1 MAASAPAQAGG
12 EAVLRDG
19 SHVLVRPVLPSDEQ
33 ALLRFLEGLSLDSRY
48 RRFFSLCPDL
58 ARTAHS
64 SVPTGDNR
72 CFGVVATPTRETEV
86 VGHAGYW
93 LTVDR
98 EAEMAIAV
106 ADRLRSR
113 GLGSILLAA
122 LAGYAQ
128 RSGVEVFQMDVLL
141 ENYPILR
148 LLMRSGFP
156 LRTVTLHGVV
166 TCELL
171 IGRP

>member
-1 MAASAPAQAGG
+1 MAASALAHAET

-19 SHVLVRPVLPSDEQ
+19 SRVLIRPVVRSDEQ

-64 SVPTGDNR
+64 SVPSGDDR
-72 CFGVVATPTRETEV
+72 CFGVVAVPGGQAEV
-86 VGHAGYW
+86 VGHAGCW
-93 LTVDR
+93 RTAGR

-106 ADRLRSR
+106 ADRLRGC

-122 LAGYAQ
+122 LAEHAV
-128 RSGVEVFQMDVLL
+128 RMGVEVFEMDVLL

-171 IGRP
+171 IGRR